1 MELDISVIIPCLNE
15 KDSIGNVIAS
25 VVRELQENNFTYEII
40 VVDNG
45 SHDGSDAIAKNLN
58 SLVLFTRGGTIGRLR
73 NIGANIAKGR
83 LLVFLDADVV
93 VKSPWGKILSTIYQD
108 MITKNNSI
116 TGSHPLAP
124 DNIKPLLASWYKG
137 ISNDFRNTHL
147 GSGHMIV
154 STNTYRKIGGFD
166 ESLVSGEDYDF
177 CFRAKKIGISVI
189 NKPDMVV
196 CHLGY
201 PKTII
206 EFIKR
211 EIWHGEGDFKSF
223 KSILHSRVALC
234 GIVFILGHILLPISF
249 YLYINLF
256 MVLLS
261 IIIVMTLITNIYKFR
276 FDDTRSFIYR
286 SIISYVYLF
295 SRGLSF
301 LFFIYKRLCNISLS
315 K

>member
-1 MELDISVIIPCLNE
+1 MKLDISVIIPCLNE
-15 KDSIGNVIAS
+15 KDSIGNVITS
-25 VVRELQENNFTYEII
+25 VVKELQKNNFTYEII

-58 SLVLFTRGGTIGRLR
+58 SLVLITRGGSIARLR

-83 LLVFLDADVV
+83 LLIFLDADVV
-93 VKSPWGKILSTIYQD
+93 VQSPWGKILRNIYQD

-116 TGSHPLAP
+116 IGSHPSAP

-137 ISNDFRNTHL
+137 ISKDLRNTHL

-154 STNTYRKIGGFD
+154 TTNTFRNIGGFD

-189 NKPDMVV
+189 SKPDMVV
-196 CHLGY
+196 YHLGY
-201 PKTII
+201 PKTLI

-211 EIWHGEGDFKSF
+211 EIWHGEGDYKSF

-234 GIVFILGHILLPISF
+234 GIVFLLGHILLPICF
-249 YLYINLF
+249 YLNIKLF

-261 IIIVMTLITNIYKFR
+261 IIIVMALITNIYKFIL
-276 FDDTRSFIYR
+276 DDTRSFIYR

-301 LFFIYKRLCNISLS
+301 LLSIYKKLWNIS